1 MPIYERKEKLR
12 KRMTEGELKSETGD
26 TVNKEREL
34 VREKETEREIEEE
47 KNAIRSFLYNCMMT
61 LIVAYMVHDEQQ

>member
-34 VREKETEREIEEE
+34 VREKETERE
-47 KNAIRSFLYNCMMT
+47 KKKRM
-61 LIVAYMVHDEQQ
+61 Q